1 MNLSINFAKAV
12 SSIIASA
19 FITLFFSLARPFFE
33 GYFPLN
39 FVLGLVFSGLFSYLI
54 VLLDANFRKMHLK
67 LFNTLI
73 VGLFLGILLGKC
85 FASIFDTLLVMA
97 NIGSAITSLMVSLP
111 KALLYLLGLHLGI
124 VLTFAYSEEFHI
136 SIPFIRFNE
145 VMQGKKD
152 IILDETFL
160 ADPRA
165 IDFLS
170 TGIVN
175 NRLILPLFMIKNL
188 QERIDNPED
197 HIKAHAKKVF
207 GVIEKLRTLK
217 HLGLKEHQTDFT
229 DLTDVRKKILRLAK
243 LTKSDILVADTSKLI
258 LDDKEITYLGL
269 NTITNS
275 LKNVMSAGEHIQI
288 KVQRFGKEP
297 KQGVGYLEDG
307 TMVVINNGGDFIG
320 ETIITRV
327 ISVKQTSAGRIIFTN
342 ALVDDSDND
351 DYLYES
357 NAEYAHHHD

>member
-1 MNLSINFAKAV
+1 MNLSINFARAV
-12 SSIIASA
+12 SSIIASV
-19 FITLFFSLARPFFE
+19 FITLFFSLARPFFQ

-54 VLLDANFRKMHLK
+54 VLLDSNFRKMHLK

-73 VGLFLGILLGKC
+73 LGLFLGILLGKC
-85 FASIFDTLLVMA
+85 FASIFDTLLIMA
-97 NIGSAITSLMVSLP
+97 NIGSAITSFMVSIP
-111 KALLYLLGLHLGI
+111 KAFLYLLGLHLGI
-124 VLTFAYSEEFHI
+124 VLTFAYGEEFHI

-175 NRLILPLFMIKNL
+175 NRLILPLFMVKNL
-188 QERIDNPED
+188 QERLDSPED

-207 GVIEKLRTLK
+207 GVIEKLRALK

-229 DLTDVRKKILRLAK
+229 DVTDLRKKVLRLAK

-269 NTITNS
+269 NNIANS
-275 LKNVMSAGEHIQI
+275 LKNVMSTGEHIQI

-320 ETIITRV
+320 ETIFTQV

-342 ALVDDSDND
+342 ALVEDGDND
-351 DYLYES
+351 DYMYES